1 MIHTP
6 LYDTKGDSTIV
17 PRLASLKRQAVHFFS
32 IQTHRHITTVNAMH
46 ILTNKSLLTA
56 MVL

>member
-6 LYDTKGDSTIV
+6 LYDTKGDSTIL
-17 PRLASLKRQAVHFFS
+17 RLVSVKRQAVYFFS